1 MISQNKTLLWTLSLL
16 PIFMV
21 LGNSALIPLLPNIQ
35 KSFMVSDIETSYLI
49 TSFSLSAAIFI
60 PFIGVASDRFGR
72 KRVILVGLLLFAA
85 GSLWAGIASWLELDF
100 SMLLYARAL
109 QGLGGAA
116 TSPIA
121 MVLAGDLFQG
131 VEKTKAMGI
140 LESANSFGKVLS
152 PFLGVIIGQISWIVL
167 FFFFPVLSIP
177 LFFLVQHKIVEPTI
191 SDNQHSFR
199 EYGHQIAS
207 AFRLY
212 GRWLGISYLLG
223 ALVLFLFF
231 GYYAKMSDQWDASP
245 LSFWIKGLLLT
256 TPLVGQCLGA
266 FWTGRKVKS
275 GVTHLKNH
283 LYLGLCC
290 LSLGV
295 GLIGIFSFTP
305 WLGLFSASLIGVGAG
320 LALPCLNI
328 LITSAIRRSERGI
341 VTSLYHS
348 VRFLGVAVGPPI
360 LSMFGREPVF
370 HFGIVGLLGLIAWSV
385 ASFLHP
391 PQRVHGGPEQ
401 SRILLRKSRLHLPA
415 EPQG

>member
-1 MISQNKTLLWTLSLL
+1 MISQNKSLLWTLSLL

-35 KSFMVSDIETSYLI
+35 KSFSITDVETSYLI

-60 PFIGVASDRFGR
+60 PLIGVVSDRFGR
-72 KRVILVGLLLFAA
+72 KKVILTGLLLFAA
-85 GSLWAGIASWLELDF
+85 GSIWAGIASWLDLDF

-131 VEKTKAMGI
+131 NERTKAMGV

-152 PFLGVIIGQISWIVL
+152 PFLGILIGQISWIVL
-167 FFFFPVLSIP
+167 FFLFPVLCIP
-177 LFFLVQHKIVEPTI
+177 LFFLVNQKIVEPNT
-191 SDNQHSFR
+191 SYNQHSIR
-199 EYGHQIAS
+199 EYRHQIAN

-212 GRWLGISYLLG
+212 GRWLGISYFLG

-231 GYYAKMSDQWDASP
+231 GYYAKMSDQWDTSP

-256 TPLVGQCLGA
+256 FPLVGQCLSA
-266 FWTGRKVKS
+266 FWTGKKIKS
-275 GVTHLKNH
+275 GIAHLKKH
-283 LYLGLCC
+283 LYFGLSN
-290 LSLGV
+290 LALGV
-295 GLIGIFSFTP
+295 GLIGIVSFTP
-305 WLGLFSASLIGVGAG
+305 WWGLLGATLIGLGAG
-320 LALPCLNI
+320 MILPCLNI

-341 VTSLYHS
+341 ITSLYHS
-348 VRFLGVAVGPPI
+348 VRFLGVAIGPPA
-360 LSMFGREPVF
+360 LSLLGREPLF
-370 HFGIVGLLGLIAWSV
+370 HLGIVILLGVTAWSITQL
-385 ASFLHP
+385 LHS
-391 PQRVHGGPEQ
+391 PQRVHGGPDQ
-401 SRILLRKSRLHLPA
+401 SRIILRKNQLHLPT